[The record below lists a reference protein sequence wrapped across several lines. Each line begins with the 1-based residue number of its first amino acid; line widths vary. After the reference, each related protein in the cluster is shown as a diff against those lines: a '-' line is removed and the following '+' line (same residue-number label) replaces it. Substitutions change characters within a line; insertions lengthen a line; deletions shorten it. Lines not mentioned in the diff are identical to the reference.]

1 MTRNIYFIEK
11 LVRSA
16 NDLRR
21 LARRTILLNNRW
33 FFQFLL
39 DDIFHADSLIISNR
53 MSNYVQYARKCSTTY
68 IRESLRAFRSTLQ
81 IGHLLLV
88 FKRKRM
94 KRNLRLYRDEKT
106 LLSPCPSLSPALCVL
121 LVRRVACVHPSLI
134 AGKLPSISMSLSFG
148 ILASVARSSFFLR
161 LPLIAYRYTANTFPR
176 SRAFLPLPGRFARHA
191 HGLRSIHE
199 HSIYARMHAF
209 PQSLQQFQPFER
221 ENTKIRTR

>member
-1 MTRNIYFIEK
+1 MTRNIYFIKK

-21 LARRTILLNNRW
+21 VARRTILLNNRW

-161 LPLIAYRYTANTFPR
+161 LPLIAYRVHGEHVPPFACVSAVAWAICPACTRPPEYT
-176 SRAFLPLPGRFARHA
+176 RAQYLRTHARIPA
-191 HGLRSIHE
+191 VAATIP
-199 HSIYARMHAF
+199 A
-209 PQSLQQFQPFER
+209 
-221 ENTKIRTR
+221 IRAGKH